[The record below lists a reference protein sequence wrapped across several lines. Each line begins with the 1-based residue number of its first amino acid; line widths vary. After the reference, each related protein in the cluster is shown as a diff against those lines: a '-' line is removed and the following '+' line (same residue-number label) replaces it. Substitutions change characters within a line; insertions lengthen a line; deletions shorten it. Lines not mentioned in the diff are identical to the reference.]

1 MNPNYIHTITV
12 YNRMKAKDTATKKEE
27 WYKTV
32 IPDCSWR
39 CSTEDIQQ
47 QVQSGITNRD
57 QKEIYIV
64 RVPRNEKFR
73 SYEEWKKAPAEYF
86 ALSKQDIIILGECQ
100 DEITGISPDTATE
113 VMQRHK
119 PDAFLIRSFADNTS
133 HLVGKHYK
141 VGG

>member
-12 YNRMKAKDTATKKEE
+12 YNRMKAKDTAAKKEE
-27 WYKTV
+27 WHKTV

-47 QVQSGITNRD
+47 QVQSGVTNRD
-57 QKEIYIV
+57 QKENYTV
-64 RVPRNEKFR
+64 RIPRNEKFR
-73 SYEEWKKAPAEYF
+73 NYEEWKKAPAEYF
-86 ALSKQDIIILGECQ
+86 TLSKQDIIILGECQ
-100 DEITGISPDTATE
+100 DEITGASPNTAAE

-119 PDAFLIRSFADNTS
+119 PDAFLVKSFTDNTS